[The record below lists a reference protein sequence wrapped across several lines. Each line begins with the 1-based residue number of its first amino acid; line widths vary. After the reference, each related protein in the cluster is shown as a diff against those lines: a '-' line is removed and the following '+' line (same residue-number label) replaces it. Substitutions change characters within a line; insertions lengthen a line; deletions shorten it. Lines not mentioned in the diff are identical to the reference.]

1 MIVEEPYGTITP
13 EDPDHATIRF
23 ERRLPARIERVWA
36 ALSDPGELAT
46 WLSTSS
52 VELRLGGTIEHVF
65 DASDESQRVH
75 GTIIEIEPMT
85 RLEYEWHFPGE
96 PDSVLRYELTADGDE
111 TILKL
116 THRMLGLDQVSGYG
130 AGWHTYLDA
139 LEAVLSGQEPADWDA
154 RFAAVRAAYAT
165 VR

>member
-1 MIVEEPYGTITP
+1 VGG
-13 EDPDHATIRF
+13 
-23 ERRLPARIERVWA
+23 LAR
-36 ALSDPGELAT
+36 PGQPGNLAT

-65 DASDESQRVH
+65 DARDESQRVH